1 MDRQEQHRQKVQH
14 LQTLEVERKKLRAEQ
29 ESANQLKAQTSKQTE
44 MVMATFEMVE
54 QQRQANELQKESNQ
68 LLKEQIDYLKEEN
81 KLQAKALKRERAW
94 NIVAWVFTSLIAIA
108 AIIVPILVN
117 K

>member
-1 MDRQEQHRQKVQH
+1 MDLMEQTQQNMRHREAMTVERQKA
-14 LQTLEVERKKLRAEQ
+14 RAEQ
-29 ESANQLKAQTSKQTE
+29 ESAQQLRVQTAKQTE

-68 LLKEQIDYLKEEN
+68 LLKNQIDSLQEEN
-81 KLQAKALKRERAW
+81 KSQEKALKRERIWSRIAW
-94 NIVAWVFTSLIAIA
+94 GITTLIAIA
-108 AIIVPILVN
+108 AIIVSIFTN

>member
-1 MDRQEQHRQKVQH
+1 MEQHRQNVRHQ
-14 LQTLEVERKKLRAEQ
+14 QTLQIERQKVRAEE
-29 ESANQLKAQTSKQTE
+29 ESARQLKAQTSKQTE

-81 KLQAKALKRERAW
+81 KLQAKALKRERVW
-94 NIVAWVFTSLIAIA
+94 NIVAWVITSLIAIA
-108 AIIVPILVN
+108 SIIVPIFMN